1 MLDNRL
7 NHVDNLLRKVYD
19 ALQTIHKWNED
30 ILVHVDK
37 RIDIINRR
45 IMNTNRNVA
54 KLIRLNSK
62 NGKSKSVSFES
73 KEVVKEQREPF
84 GIIQGPCKAIIKPYH
99 IPLTPIPH
107 PSTVSI
113 VSPEK
118 VNISDNFYHS

>member
-19 ALQTIHKWNED
+19 ALLTIHKWNED
-30 ILVHVDK
+30 ILVHIDK

-45 IMNTNRNVA
+45 IMITNKKVA
-54 KLIRLNSK
+54 KMIRLNSG
-62 NGKSKSVSFES
+62 NGKSKSVSFEP
-73 KEVVKEQREPF
+73 KEVVKEQCEPF
-84 GIIQGPCKAIIKPYH
+84 GTIKGPCKAIIKPYH

-107 PSTVSI
+107 LSTVPT

-118 VNISDNFYHS
+118 VKHK

>member
-19 ALQTIHKWNED
+19 ALLTIHKWNED
-30 ILVHVDK
+30 ILVNIDK
-37 RIDIINRR
+37 RIDEINRR
-45 IMNTNRNVA
+45 IMKTNRTVA
-54 KLIRLNSK
+54 KLIRLNSG

-73 KEVVKEQREPF
+73 KKVEEQREPF
-84 GIIQGPCKAIIKPYH
+84 GSIINGPCKAIIKPYH

-107 PSTVSI
+107 LSNISV

-118 VNISDNFYHS
+118 VKHT